1 MNGTFLTPSSTPFL
15 PAEPA
20 DIESIL
26 FVGVFLAFILR
37 LFCGCIEEL
46 IIQVCC
52 GKCIERTR
60 AEAEAL
66 LDAYVAPS
74 YIGFDAPLTT
84 HKLCNNT
91 FISWERG
98 KFLRGFSDVGALF
111 VGTFTVLFLHL
122 SQPAFYYYS
131 LWVYYLNID
140 STQKYL
146 GIAVAI
152 REAIYVLL
160 ILYGLYHKPTF
171 LLVDMIAM
179 WNNEQRNFWMFVL
192 APEKF
197 VFKAVIDSSNCS
209 FKTACC
215 DCARVIF
222 FIVLVLLDVCGIAAL
237 ITACITGFVFPPL
250 MVGYSVTCIAALFTL
265 KSCVII
271 EVFYVFNLCD

>member
-1 MNGTFLTPSSTPFL
+1 MNGTFFTPASTPVL
-15 PAEPA
+15 LAEPA
-20 DIESIL
+20 DIKSIL
-26 FVGVFLAFILR
+26 LVGVILAFILR
-37 LFCGCIEEL
+37 LFCGFIEEL

-84 HKLCNNT
+84 HKLCDT
-91 FISWERG
+91 FISWEQG
-98 KFLRGFSDVGALF
+98 KFLRGFSDAGALF
-111 VGTFTVLFLHL
+111 VGTFTMLFLHL

-131 LWVYYLNID
+131 LWVYYLDID

-197 VFKAVIDSSNCS
+197 VFKAVIDIDSSNCS
-209 FKTACC
+209 GPCN
-215 DCARVIF
+215 VIF

-250 MVGYSVTCIAALFTL
+250 MVGYSVTCIAALYSMYVAL
-265 KSCVII
+265 DSVHRCVTCQLSD
-271 EVFYVFNLCD
+271 EKK

>member
-1 MNGTFLTPSSTPFL
+1 MNGTFFTPASTPVL
-15 PAEPA
+15 LAEPA

-26 FVGVFLAFILR
+26 FVGVLLAFILR
-37 LFCGCIEEL
+37 LFCGFIEEL

-84 HKLCNNT
+84 EKLGDT
-91 FISWERG
+91 FISWEQG
-98 KFLRGFSDVGALF
+98 KFLRGFSDAGALF
-111 VGTFTVLFLHL
+111 VGTFTMLFLHL
-122 SQPAFYYYS
+122 SQPAFHYYS

-197 VFKAVIDSSNCS
+197 VFEAVIDIPNC
-209 FKTACC
+209 T
-215 DCARVIF
+215 REILL
-222 FIVLVLLDVCGIAAL
+222 IVLVLLDVCGIAAL
-237 ITACITGFVFPPL
+237 ISACITGSMFPPL
-250 MVGYSVTCIAALFTL
+250 MVGYSVTCIAFLYMLYGNWITL
-265 KSCVII
+265 
-271 EVFYVFNLCD
+271 L

>member
-1 MNGTFLTPSSTPFL
+1 MNGTFFTPSSTPFL
-15 PAEPA
+15 LAEPA

-26 FVGVFLAFILR
+26 FVGVLLAFILR
-37 LFCGCIEEL
+37 LFCGFIEEL

-66 LDAYVAPS
+66 LDAYVDPS
-74 YIGFDAPLTT
+74 YIGFDDPLTAG
-84 HKLCNNT
+84 KLSRT
-91 FISWERG
+91 FICWEHG
-98 KFLRGFSDVGALF
+98 KFSRGFSDAGALF
-111 VGTFTVLFLHL
+111 VGTFTMLFLHL

-152 REAIYVLL
+152 REAFYVLL
-160 ILYGLYHKPTF
+160 ILFGLYQKPTF

-179 WNNEQRNFWMFVL
+179 WKYEQRNFWLFVL

-197 VFKAVIDSSNCS
+197 VLKVGLGASTFYNCG
-209 FKTACC
+209 CLYI
-215 DCARVIF
+215 IF
-222 FIVLVLLDVCGIAAL
+222 FFVLVLLDVCGIAAL
-237 ITACITGFVFPPL
+237 ITACFTGFVFPPL
-250 MVGYSVTCIAALFTL
+250 MVGYSVTCIAALYAMACG
-265 KSCVII
+265 KYI
-271 EVFYVFNLCD
+271 LCYRI